1 MYIKIHKHSRNIL
14 KHLSPLDGRVWMVY
28 LGRDKIVN
36 WEIHWCA
43 AKARHGPPG
52 MGGIP
57 QPGPPMPGGLS
68 QLRKMTHPQSD
79 GIQTWIQELM
89 VNHHFPNDG
98 CIRYI
103 HCISKSSRQAPE
115 SRSSDGAH
123 GGRAP
128 HGLSMRFPHST
139 DDFPMISMEFG
150 DFPWILPWF
159 SPGFLMNC
167 AGLMGISHGF
177 PMSPLDPAGSRWGA
191 PTAWAFQASPRDPVE
206 PMGRGQLGHH
216 LPTCQRPEATR
227 GFKAKAVVL
236 CKKNGSTCLHMSCL
250 LVHLVIC
257 ICCICC
263 ICIYI

>member
-1 MYIKIHKHSRNIL
+1 
-14 KHLSPLDGRVWMVY
+14 
-28 LGRDKIVN
+28 
-36 WEIHWCA
+36 
-43 AKARHGPPG
+43 
-52 MGGIP
+52 
-57 QPGPPMPGGLS
+57 
-68 QLRKMTHPQSD
+68 
-79 GIQTWIQELM
+79 
-89 VNHHFPNDG
+89 
-98 CIRYI
+98 
-103 HCISKSSRQAPE
+103 
-115 SRSSDGAH
+115 
-123 GGRAP
+123 
-128 HGLSMRFPHST
+128 
-139 DDFPMISMEFG
+139 
-150 DFPWILPWF
+150 
-159 SPGFLMNC
+159 MNC